1 VTVRVRLSG
10 QPDEI
15 AAIIDAL
22 AARFEIAGGERAYPN
37 RGAVGVRVYL
47 ETRPHS
53 DTATDT
59 GTGSDSDAGR
69 TGPAGPVVSPGPLPP
84 VFGCGG
90 AG

>member
-1 VTVRVRLSG
+1 MTVRVRLSG

-47 ETRPHS
+47 ETRPRP
-53 DTATDT
+53 DTNGD
-59 GTGSDSDAGR
+59 GNGSG
-69 TGPAGPVVSPGPLPP
+69 SPGGLPP
-84 VFGCGG
+84 VISCGG

>member
-1 VTVRVRLSG
+1 MTVRVRLSG

-37 RGAVGVRVYL
+37 RGAFGVRVYL
-47 ETRPHS
+47 ETRPRP
-53 DTATDT
+53 DTDT
-59 GTGSDSDAGR
+59 GTGSDGDTGR
-69 TGPAGPVVSPGPLPP
+69 TGHAGPVVSPGPLMP
-84 VFGCGG
+84 VIGCGG